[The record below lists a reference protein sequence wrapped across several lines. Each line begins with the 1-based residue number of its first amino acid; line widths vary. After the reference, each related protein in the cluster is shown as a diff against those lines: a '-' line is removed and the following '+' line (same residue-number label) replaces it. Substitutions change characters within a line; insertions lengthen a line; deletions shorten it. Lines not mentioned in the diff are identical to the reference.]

1 MACFF
6 FPLKIIMVLFFDRSV
21 WAATVPGGGPL
32 LGEAVVDKAT
42 V

>member
-6 FPLKIIMVLFFDRSV
+6 LLKILMVLFVDRSV

-32 LGEAVVDKAT
+32 LGEAVVDQAT

>member
-1 MACFF
+1 MACFV
-6 FPLKIIMVLFFDRSV
+6 PLKILMMLFFDRSV

-32 LGEAVVDKAT
+32 LGEAVVDQAT

>member
-1 MACFF
+1 MACFV
-6 FPLKIIMVLFFDRSV
+6 PLKTQMMLFVDRSV

>member
-1 MACFF
+1 
-6 FPLKIIMVLFFDRSV
+6 MVLFVDRSV

>member
-1 MACFF
+1 MYGMFCSIENSYDAIFY
-6 FPLKIIMVLFFDRSV
+6 RSV

-32 LGEAVVDKAT
+32 LGEAVVDQAT